1 MTKKRNKAVNG
12 LCIRTGLTGS
22 FWRSTAWHR
31 SCTICRLPGNF
42 NSTSGSWP
50 SLILLISMLWRY
62 LEINIILLH
71 ETWESFRCGANFNR
85 ISVWCCPGRVLGWAW
100 WPLDLCLSLT
110 CSSCERYCVNT
121 ICERYCVNNWD
132 REMTKM
138 EDKKLLSTL
147 LFLARI
153 WWFGPLSGAVL
164 CVGKYLL
171 MMPNIFWL
179 IRIFL

>member
-31 SCTICRLPGNF
+31 SCIIYRLPGNF
-42 NSTSGSWP
+42 NCTSGSWP

-85 ISVWCCPGRVLGWAW
+85 ISVWSWPGRVLGWAW

-121 ICERYCVNNWD
+121 ICERYCQQLISRD
-132 REMTKM
+132 
-138 EDKKLLSTL
+138 DKNGRQKIVVIAFVLGKNLVVWSL
-147 LFLARI
+147 V
-153 WWFGPLSGAVL
+153 WCCAV
-164 CVGKYLL
+164 C
-171 MMPNIFWL
+171 
-179 IRIFL
+179 R

>member
-31 SCTICRLPGNF
+31 YCTIYRLPGNF
-42 NSTSGSWP
+42 NCTSGSWP

-85 ISVWCCPGRVLGWAW
+85 ISVWCWSGRVLGWAW

-121 ICERYCVNNWD
+121 ICERYCQQLISRDDKNGRQKIVVN
-132 REMTKM
+132 T
-138 EDKKLLSTL
+138 
-147 LFLARI
+147 F
-153 WWFGPLSGAVL
+153 VL
-164 CVGKYLL
+164 GKNLVVWSL
-171 MMPNIFWL
+171 VWCCAL
-179 IRIFL
+179 RR